1 MGYDIRSFGVGGPV
15 KENLVDRGDRGQ
27 VGTDVGRLSKALIA
41 DSMMCGDPNNKISS
55 NCNDVMLYTERL
67 TAKYIG
73 SIVSNSNGNKQLS
86 HFSNVPV
93 YLDQYADCAG
103 LVISLISDMAV
114 SAKFLDD
121 DGRKLLTN
129 YLKELQ
135 SMVSKFN
142 SKANKMHII
151 SSLDILDKND
161 NEGSPSKSTM
171 DNGNTGI
178 VQFEQ
183 SDLLQNDGGYN
194 SIGLIAKMLIVEA
207 MIRKTPQ
214 SINLNE
220 SLYNI
225 SQQVRSH
232 TIEKT
237 FSNIG
242 SIITTFDGKDYNSYF
257 ENVPIQLDTLAD
269 TVGLIIS
276 TIVDAVIA
284 AKFLNETDVK
294 TINADLKNILKMVW
308 VFNSMING
316 LISNETK
323 SNNSQTPQKK

>member
-1 MGYDIRSFGVGGPV
+1 
-15 KENLVDRGDRGQ
+15 
-27 VGTDVGRLSKALIA
+27 
-41 DSMMCGDPNNKISS
+41 
-55 NCNDVMLYTERL
+55 
-67 TAKYIG
+67 
-73 SIVSNSNGNKQLS
+73 
-86 HFSNVPV
+86 
-93 YLDQYADCAG
+93 
-103 LVISLISDMAV
+103 
-114 SAKFLDD
+114 
-121 DGRKLLTN
+121 
-129 YLKELQ
+129 
-135 SMVSKFN
+135 
-142 SKANKMHII
+142 MHII

-161 NEGSPSKSTM
+161 NEGLPSKSTM
-171 DNGNTGI
+171 DNGDTGI

-269 TVGLIIS
+269 TVGFIIS

-308 VFNSMING
+308 VFNLMING